1 MTESVDRQTAVLRL
15 RGADDILILCHKN
28 PDGDTI
34 GCAGAL
40 YLALKALGKNAA
52 ILCSDPIPK
61 MYDYMELRW
70 FDGSFNPA
78 FVVAVDVASI
88 QLFGENNNV
97 PQYAAHTNLCIDHHA
112 SNSGYAY
119 ETLLDPGAAAACEF
133 LLDVIVDMGVTI
145 TPQIANCLYTGIA
158 TDTGCFKFA
167 STTPRTHMAAARL
180 MEAGADVEKLNARLF
195 ESRSH
200 ARITA
205 ERMAMESLEYY
216 FNDLCAVICLTW
228 DQIESS
234 GVAGAELE
242 DLTSLRVSQC
252 VDYKPSDDGAAR
264 HGDAMREEPCKTY
277 GHLFPADQHIADAVG
292 AVLSD
297 WNIPECTELEGDIF
311 RISFEGVFFPLDDVL
326 DALRPLLCAESSG
339 KIDLIDMEAWTLTRA
354 AFSGTEITVKT
365 VGLNHV
371 LAYSGH

>member
-52 ILCSDPIPK
+52 ILCSDTIPK

-133 LLDVIVDMGVTI
+133 LLDVIVDMGGTI
-145 TPQIANCLYTGIA
+145 TPQIANCLYTGIS
-158 TDTGCFKFA
+158 TDTGCFRYA
-167 STTPRTHMAAARL
+167 SATAESYRIAADL
-180 MEAGADVEKLNARLF
+180 IEAGADNGRINRVMFETKTKTYARLERLALESMRFYLDERVAIITVTQEMYHLTGSNEQETEGLAPLTRQIEGVEVGITIREKPDGTCKASLRTFESVNAAEIAKAFGGGGHPQAAACNLDMDVKTARAKLVEK
-195 ESRSH
+195 
-200 ARITA
+200 
-205 ERMAMESLEYY
+205 
-216 FNDLCAVICLTW
+216 C
-228 DQIESS
+228 
-234 GVAGAELE
+234 GEL
-242 DLTSLRVSQC
+242 LV
-252 VDYKPSDDGAAR
+252 
-264 HGDAMREEPCKTY
+264 
-277 GHLFPADQHIADAVG
+277 
-292 AVLSD
+292 
-297 WNIPECTELEGDIF
+297 
-311 RISFEGVFFPLDDVL
+311 
-326 DALRPLLCAESSG
+326 
-339 KIDLIDMEAWTLTRA
+339 
-354 AFSGTEITVKT
+354 
-365 VGLNHV
+365 
-371 LAYSGH
+371 

>member
-88 QLFGENNNV
+88 QLFGENNKV

-119 ETLLDPGAAAACEF
+119 ETLLDPGAAAISPSPSHRARMVARSPLEIRPMVIRCLSS
-133 LLDVIVDMGVTI
+133 LLGV
-145 TPQIANCLYTGIA
+145 
-158 TDTGCFKFA
+158 
-167 STTPRTHMAAARL
+167 
-180 MEAGADVEKLNARLF
+180 V
-195 ESRSH
+195 
-200 ARITA
+200 
-205 ERMAMESLEYY
+205 
-216 FNDLCAVICLTW
+216 
-228 DQIESS
+228 SS
-234 GVAGAELE
+234 GV
-242 DLTSLRVSQC
+242 
-252 VDYKPSDDGAAR
+252 
-264 HGDAMREEPCKTY
+264 
-277 GHLFPADQHIADAVG
+277 G
-292 AVLSD
+292 AV
-297 WNIPECTELEGDIF
+297 WPCRPAWI
-311 RISFEGVFFPLDDVL
+311 IS
-326 DALRPLLCAESSG
+326 CS
-339 KIDLIDMEAWTLTRA
+339 
-354 AFSGTEITVKT
+354 
-365 VGLNHV
+365 
-371 LAYSGH
+371 

>member
-52 ILCSDPIPK
+52 ILCSDTIPK

-133 LLDVIVDMGVTI
+133 LLDVIVDMGVLLGRK
-145 TPQIANCLYTGIA
+145 PSAEV
-158 TDTGCFKFA
+158 
-167 STTPRTHMAAARL
+167 P
-180 MEAGADVEKLNARLF
+180 AGAKSVKLEDPTRTISRNHAAISFDQDGTLWIEDYGSLNGTYIIQDDVETKVEHKPMQLEAPCTV
-195 ESRSH
+195 
-200 ARITA
+200 RIG
-205 ERMAMESLEYY
+205 
-216 FNDLCAVICLTW
+216 
-228 DQIESS
+228 DQFF
-234 GVAGAELE
+234 
-242 DLTSLRVSQC
+242 Q
-252 VDYKPSDDGAAR
+252 
-264 HGDAMREEPCKTY
+264 
-277 GHLFPADQHIADAVG
+277 
-292 AVLSD
+292 
-297 WNIPECTELEGDIF
+297 F
-311 RISFEGVFFPLDDVL
+311 R
-326 DALRPLLCAESSG
+326 
-339 KIDLIDMEAWTLTRA
+339 KQ
-354 AFSGTEITVKT
+354 
-365 VGLNHV
+365 
-371 LAYSGH
+371 

>member
-52 ILCSDPIPK
+52 ILCSDTIPK

-78 FVVAVDVASI
+78 FVVAVDVAGI
-88 QLFGENNNV
+88 QLFGERNNI
-97 PQYAAHTNLCIDHHA
+97 QEYAEHVNLCIDHHG

-119 ETLLDPGAAAACEF
+119 ETLVDDGAAAAAE
-133 LLDVIVDMGVTI
+133 LLTTLIPEMGAKI
-145 TPQIANCLYTGIA
+145 TPEIASCLYTGVA
-158 TDTGCFKFA
+158 TDTGCFRF
-167 STTPRTHMAAARL
+167 SNTTAETHKAAAAL
-180 MEAGADVEKLNARLF
+180 IEAGADVERLNERLF

-200 ARITA
+200 ARVIA
-205 ERMAMESLEYY
+205 ERMALESLEFYY
-216 FNDLCAVICLTW
+216 DDRCALICLTW

-242 DLTSLRVSQC
+242 DLTSLPRSIEGVEVGLTYRQQR
-252 VDYKPSDDGAAR
+252 DG
-264 HGDAMREEPCKTY
+264 
-277 GHLFPADQHIADAVG
+277 
-292 AVLSD
+292 S
-297 WNIPECTELEGDIF
+297 F
-311 RISFEGVFFPLDDVL
+311 RISVRTSGSI
-326 DALRPLLCAESSG
+326 DACNIARRLG
-339 KIDLIDMEAWTLTRA
+339 GGGHTRA
-354 AFSGTEITVKT
+354 AGCEISGNLDNAKHAVLEEVRKELQRC
-365 VGLNHV
+365 GL
-371 LAYSGH
+371 LDQDAG